1 MAARGLMDNP
11 ALFAGYSKTPWA
23 AVERFLYHN
32 MNLGPL
38 PYQLTV
44 HHVGEMT
51 AKMLTKKERVD
62 MIENSSNIVDLLDWL
77 DRKFV
82 VRRAGEN
89 GFAKNIDPLRKD
101 SN

>member
-32 MNLGPL
+32 MKLGPL
-38 PYQLTV
+38 PHALTV
-44 HHVGEMT
+44 HHVGEMM
-51 AKMLTKKERVD
+51 ARMLTKKERVE
-62 MIENSSNIVDLLDWL
+62 MIDNSSNIVDFLDWL

-82 VRRAGEN
+82 VRREGED
-89 GFAKNIDPLRKD
+89 GFGESVDPLKKGF
-101 SN
+101 